1 MKKIIIA
8 FVLIFSIVLC
18 LSSCDEP
25 AQTDNEAEMN
35 NLNAMAAI
43 DYSVYSIEINVKS
56 TFGNEVTEK
65 YSVIDVNDSKTVRY
79 HIERLNSF
87 AVNGDTVTVPD
98 EYKTVSSG
106 TLEASESNNA
116 KYALPTFNF
125 SSETISVN
133 TIYDEDGIRVLE
145 GSIISPV
152 GFIGS
157 DINGTNIQVSVQFTE
172 KYLEK
177 IVITYENGDSFTTI
191 TYVIE

>member
-106 TLEASESNNA
+106 TLDASESNNT

-133 TIYDEDGIRVLE
+133 TIYDEDGVRVLE

-172 KYLEK
+172 KYLKK